1 MGAPAGRTCNDKQR
15 REHRRR
21 HAHHVITRGAIPIE
35 VREHFFLAPHDF
47 FYTSRNVVELH
58 IACFF
63 RELARDFF
71 DDDVARIGNGVNRMT
86 EADDDLLF
94 RDALN
99 DVRFG
104 LVGVVV
110 AADGVKRE
118 FIGAAVLRAF

>member
-1 MGAPAGRTCNDKQR
+1 
-15 REHRRR
+15 
-21 HAHHVITRGAIPIE
+21 
-35 VREHFFLAPHDF
+35 
-47 FYTSRNVVELH
+47 
-58 IACFF
+58 
-63 RELARDFF
+63 
-71 DDDVARIGNGVNRMT
+71 MT